1 MDKEEWKNQIANE
14 YCGNNMRKLR
24 KMCDKILRARNVPK
38 EHWESFYDR
47 AVDIFLESI
56 NSYDESKK
64 CKFNTYFY
72 GNLRRR
78 TGTWFRDNFR
88 FKRCNLKTDSNGK
101 IVRDEKG
108 NSIIIPDISIHTPLN
123 LDDEESTV
131 ENCIASD
138 FNVEIEVGISDD
150 ESYDKVEKFKN
161 SLPEI
166 QRKFIELKMDGL
178 SHKEIVEKLNINE
191 WKYEDI
197 LGRIKIN
204 EGFSVFSR
212 DIEYE
217 DSKMEEEVMQETV
230 MEIGVAEE
238 YRMDKYS
245 LSSLLKK
252 KKNGDIN
259 CKYILQRKAFQWKTE
274 EVNRYLARILS
285 GLPIPEMV
293 ICDKDNENTKN
304 SISYLIDGLQ
314 RLSYAEAFKEDKIK
328 ISKNGAERHL
338 IQYKEYETDEC
349 GNRIFDEDGNPIFEY
364 KIFDIVGKKY
374 TDLPE
379 DLKNRFKEFNINV
392 TRFFHCTDQ
401 QIADHIRDYNNHSA
415 MNTEQSGMTKIS
427 PFTGAKI
434 KSISENNSFF
444 DHCGKFTKSNSI
456 KGKIDR
462 AVAEAM
468 MLVFFRDNWKSDLAK
483 NYKFVDENATDANF
497 ELINSYLN
505 RLECAIGDK
514 NKELENILTVST
526 ISLWLGTFHE
536 FAKYG
541 IEDFKFVDFLME
553 YNKTLKFKEIDGVS
567 MEGFKVANNGTKKR
581 TTVLN
586 KIDIL
591 TKLMKEYLHIE
602 EDEESFV
609 ELEEDNV
616 IEDVSTEQDIFDFIK
631 ENVKEDVIEDDI
643 EFYKSL
649 LEDWSVEV
657 DNSSKLLEPGNM
669 NSLLAV
675 IAYSVE
681 NELDEEVPTW
691 MVSFFDRNTTYNE
704 NQKEN
709 YTYMVDDLNEFI
721 RTKYQLVS

>member
-1 MDKEEWKNQIANE
+1 MGKEEWKNQIANE
-14 YCGNNMRKLR
+14 YCANNMRKLQ
-24 KMCDKILRARNVPK
+24 KMCDKILKARNVPK

-56 NSYDESKK
+56 NSYDDSKG

-88 FKRCNLKTDSNGK
+88 FKRCNLKRDSKGK
-101 IVRDEKG
+101 ILRDEKG
-108 NSIIIPDISIHTPLN
+108 NPTIIPDISIHTPLN
-123 LDDEESTV
+123 PDDEESTI

-138 FNVEIEVGISDD
+138 FNVETEVRISDD
-150 ESYDKVEKFKN
+150 ESYDKVEEFKN

-166 QRKFIELKMDGL
+166 QRKFIDLKMDGL
-178 SHKEIVEKLNINE
+178 SHKEIIEKLNINE

-204 EGFSVFSR
+204 EGLSVFRR

-252 KKNGDIN
+252 KENGDIN
-259 CKYILQRKAFQWKTE
+259 CKYILQRKAFQWRTE
-274 EVNRYLARILS
+274 EINRFLARILS

-293 ICDKDNENTKN
+293 ICDKDNEKTNKST
-304 SISYLIDGLQ
+304 SYLIDGLQ
-314 RLSYAEAFKEDKIK
+314 RLSYAESFKKDKIT
-328 ISKNGAERHL
+328 ITKNGAERHL
-338 IQYKEYETDEC
+338 IQYKKYEVDES

-364 KIFDIVGKKY
+364 EVFDIIGKKY
-374 TDLPE
+374 KDLPN
-379 DLKNRFKEFNINV
+379 DLKDRFKEFNINV

-415 MNTEQSGMTKIS
+415 MNKEQSGMTKIS
-427 PFTGAKI
+427 PLTGAKI
-434 KSISENNSFF
+434 KMISENNRFF
-444 DHCGKFTKSNSI
+444 DNCGKFTKTNSI

-462 AVAEAM
+462 AVTEAM
-468 MLVFFRDNWKSDLAK
+468 MLVFFKDNWRADLGK
-483 NYKFVDENATDANF
+483 NYKFIDENASDKNF
-497 ELINSYLN
+497 ETINSYLN
-505 RLECAIGDK
+505 RLECAIGDD
-514 NKELENILTVST
+514 NKELDDVLTVST
-526 ISLWLGTFHE
+526 IPFWLGVYHE
-536 FAKYG
+536 FVKYG
-541 IEDFKFVDFLME
+541 IEDIKFVNFLME
-553 YNKTLKFKEIDGVS
+553 YNRTLKFKEIDGVS
-567 MEGFKVANNGTKKR
+567 MESFKLTHDTKRKV
-581 TTVLN
+581 TVLN
-586 KIDIL
+586 KIELL

-602 EDEESFV
+602 EDKENFDATEE
-609 ELEEDNV
+609 NTV
-616 IEDVSTEQDIFDFIK
+616 IEEACVGQNTLDFIR

-649 LEDWSVEV
+649 LEAWSVKV
-657 DNSSKLLEPGNM
+657 DNSSKLLDEGNM
-669 NSLLAV
+669 KSLLAA

-681 NELDEEVPTW
+681 NELDEEVPAW
-691 MVSFFDRNTTYNE
+691 MVSFFDRNSTYIK

-709 YTYMVDDLNEFI
+709 YTYMINDLNKFI
-721 RTKYQLVS
+721 RNKYQLAS